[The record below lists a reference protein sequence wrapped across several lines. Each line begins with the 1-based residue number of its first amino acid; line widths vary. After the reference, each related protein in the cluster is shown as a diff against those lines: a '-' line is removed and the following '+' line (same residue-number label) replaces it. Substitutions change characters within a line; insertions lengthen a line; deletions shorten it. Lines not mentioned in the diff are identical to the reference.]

1 MPDTTLTD
9 SLPSALIE
17 SLIKILGPE
26 NVLTDPYDLDRYSGD
41 ALSPTR
47 AFGAEE
53 AFERLA
59 DVVARPGGTEDV
71 SAVLRLANELRVP
84 VIPFGAGTGVMG
96 GTVPSLGGIV
106 LDLQRM
112 NKVLAINPTD
122 MTAEVEAGVVLED
135 LEQALAPYGL
145 MPGHDPYSVPIAT
158 VAGTISTNGVGYRA
172 GAHGPMGDQ
181 VVALEA
187 VLPDGRVIS
196 TRAVPIQSSGPSL
209 KHLFI
214 GSEGVFG
221 VITKA
226 TIRVYRL
233 PEAQVFRGVAFDT
246 FDQGFNAAVELFALG
261 VRPTLVDLTE
271 EDQGIM
277 FHLLFEGFI
286 EGVQANETRAMA
298 VCSQFGGRLV
308 GPEPTMAYWHER
320 HQSAENYKA
329 SALGKPR
336 SVRWSRWRGRRG
348 FDYLH
353 LGLPISK
360 VLEYRKRSDEIMSR
374 QGIRVVEYAIWSR
387 PELFSMLIAPSS
399 GTPAES
405 RERLGKT
412 VEQLLELA
420 QDMGG
425 VMEYCHGVGVKL
437 NRLLAREMGVGQ
449 DVVRAMKQALDPNNI
464 MNPGKLGL

>member
-1 MPDTTLTD
+1 MPNT
-9 SLPSALIE
+9 ALIN
-17 SLIKILGPE
+17 SLTKALGPE

-47 AFGAEE
+47 AFGAEDS
-53 AFERLA
+53 FERLA
-59 DVVARPGGTEDV
+59 DVVVRPGSSKDV
-71 SAVLRLANELRVP
+71 SEVLKLANELSTP

-96 GTVPSLGGIV
+96 ATVPALGGIV

-112 NKVLAINPTD
+112 NKILAINPTD
-122 MTAEVEAGVVLED
+122 MTVEVEAGLVLED
-135 LEQALAPYGL
+135 LENALAPHGL

-187 VLPDGRVIS
+187 VLPDGRVMA
-196 TRAVPIQSSGPSL
+196 TRAVPYQSSGPSL

-226 TIRVYRL
+226 TIRVFRL
-233 PEAQVFRGVAFDT
+233 PEAQVFRGVTFDT
-246 FDQGFNAAVELFALG
+246 FDQGFNAAAELFALG
-261 VRPTLVDLTE
+261 VKPTLVDLTE
-271 EDQGIM
+271 EDEGIM
-277 FHLLFEGFI
+277 FHLLFEGFK
-286 EGVQANETRAMA
+286 EGVRANEKRALS
-298 VCSQFGGRLV
+298 VCSQFGGKPV
-308 GPEPTMAYWHER
+308 GPDPTVAYWENR
-320 HQSAENYKA
+320 RQSAENYKI

-360 VLEYRKRSDEIMSR
+360 VLEYKKRASEIMALEGVR
-374 QGIRVVEYAIWSR
+374 ATEYAIWSR
-387 PELFSMLIAPSS
+387 PELFSMLIVPET
-399 GTPAES
+399 GTATVS
-405 RERLGKT
+405 RERLGRT
-412 VEQLLELA
+412 VEQVLQLA

-437 NRLLAREMGVGQ
+437 NHLLAREMGVGQ
-449 DVVRAMKQALDPNNI
+449 EVVRSLKQALDPNNI